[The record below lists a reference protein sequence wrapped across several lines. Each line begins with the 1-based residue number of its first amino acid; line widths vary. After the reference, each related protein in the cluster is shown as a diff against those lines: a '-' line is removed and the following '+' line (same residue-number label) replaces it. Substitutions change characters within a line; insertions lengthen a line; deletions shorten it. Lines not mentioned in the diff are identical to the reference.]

1 LFCDSLVGASGQENE
16 MQKGTYPENIF
27 LPQFSC
33 PHQPC
38 YDSWS
43 LSVMKSP
50 FPGMDPYLEQKW
62 GEVHTSLI
70 VYARNQLNSQ
80 LPDDLQA
87 TIVQYVAE
95 PLVLPMVPRTERHVS
110 IVDSEGKVITAMEF
124 LSPWNKVGVK
134 GQEKYA
140 RKQANYLAADVNLVE
155 IDLVRQ
161 GSYVLTAPDEMIPE
175 HLRTSYLVCVYRKE
189 KPDQVEVFRVPLRE
203 RLPNIP
209 IPLRPG
215 EPDAVLQLQPLIDD
229 CYRDGRHHR
238 TNYRVDPN
246 PPLIKEDADWADTLL
261 REQGYRT

>member
-1 LFCDSLVGASGQENE
+1 MN
-16 MQKGTYPENIF
+16 
-27 LPQFSC
+27 
-33 PHQPC
+33 
-38 YDSWS
+38 
-43 LSVMKSP
+43 SP

-87 TIVQYVAE
+87 TIEQYVAVQVDDE
-95 PLVLPMVPRTERHVS
+95 YSHSLRPDVHVVEEPGPRSQTVKGDVTVADPLVLPMVPRTERHVS
-110 IVDSEGKVITAMEF
+110 IVDFGGKVITAIEF
-124 LSPWNKVGVK
+124 VSPWNKVGVK
-134 GQEKYA
+134 GQEKYV
-140 RKQANYLAADVNLVE
+140 RKQANYLAAGTNLVE

-175 HLRTSYLVCVYRKE
+175 QLRTPYLVCVYRND

-238 TNYRVDPN
+238 TNYQVEPK
-246 PPLIKEDADWADTLL
+246 PSLSKEDADWADALL
-261 REQGYRT
+261 REQGYRR

>member
-1 LFCDSLVGASGQENE
+1 ME
-16 MQKGTYPENIF
+16 
-27 LPQFSC
+27 
-33 PHQPC
+33 
-38 YDSWS
+38 
-43 LSVMKSP
+43 SP

-70 VYARNQLNSQ
+70 VYARNQLNAQ

-87 TIVQYVAE
+87 TIEQYVAVQVDDE
-95 PLVLPMVPRTERHVS
+95 YSPRTERHVS
-110 IVDSEGKVITAMEF
+110 IVDSGGKVITAIEF
-124 LSPWNKVGVK
+124 VSPWNKVGIK

-140 RKQANYLAADVNLVE
+140 RKQTNYLAAGINLVE

-161 GSYVLTAPDEMIPE
+161 GSYVLVAPDDLIPE
-175 HLRTSYLVCVYRKE
+175 QLRTPYLACVYRNE
-189 KPDQVEVFRVPLRE
+189 KPDQVEVFRVPLRK

-209 IPLRPG
+209 VPLRPG

-238 TNYRVDPN
+238 TNYCVEPK
-246 PPLIKEDADWADTLL
+246 PPLSKEDADWADALL

>member
-1 LFCDSLVGASGQENE
+1 
-16 MQKGTYPENIF
+16 
-27 LPQFSC
+27 
-33 PHQPC
+33 
-38 YDSWS
+38 
-43 LSVMKSP
+43 MKSP

-80 LPDDLQA
+80 LPEDLQA
-87 TIVQYVAE
+87 TIEQYVAVQVNEEYSHSLRPDVHVVEEPGPRSQVVIGDVAVAE

-110 IVDSEGKVITAMEF
+110 IVDSGGTVITAIEF

-140 RKQANYLAADVNLVE
+140 RKQANYLAADINLVE

-161 GSYVLTAPDEMIPE
+161 GSYVLAAPDEMIPE
-175 HLRTSYLVCVYRKE
+175 HLRTPYLVSVYRKE

-203 RLPNIP
+203 RLPNVP

-238 TNYRVDPN
+238 TNYRVEPK
-246 PPLIKEDADWADTLL
+246 PPLIKEDADWADALL